1 MPVHPAGPRLFSSI
15 KFKHLVRRSG
25 STSAAGTRA
34 SNISLN
40 LTPFVDMMTILVAFL
55 LMVFSSSKL
64 LQVQAGLELPIA
76 MAKGKLQDTEAVIII
91 TKSEI
96 TFKGEMIATV
106 DSVLRDESPTYRIE
120 RLFERLEAAA
130 RQIKID
136 VEMGKIPKELVT
148 ACDDLKNNKRPGPDQ
163 PLCPDG
169 LAILQADLVTDV
181 RVINKVVVTAKAA
194 GFDNLLFAIKNK

>member
-1 MPVHPAGPRLFSSI
+1 MPVHPAGPRLYRSI
-15 KFKHLVRRSG
+15 KFKHLVKGAG
-25 STSAAGTRA
+25 SATHGRA

-64 LQVQAGLELPIA
+64 LQVQAGLDLPIA
-76 MAKGKLQDTEAVIII
+76 MAKGKLQDTEAVIVI

-136 VEMGKIPKELVT
+136 VEMGKIPKELVS
-148 ACDDLKNNKRPGPDQ
+148 ACDDLKNNKRPGPDE

-169 LAILQADLVTDV
+169 MAILQADLVTDI